1 MRQRFDI
8 ADIIIKTEMVIKWK
22 IEKNKNTNLNPWA
35 YQSVGSKQRIT
46 HGFSNSTTAKSLS
59 LSCLLRASQFPHPF
73 HAQDIS
79 ETTRPADL

>member
-8 ADIIIKTEMVIKWK
+8 ADIIIKTEMVIKCK

-46 HGFSNSTTAKSLS
+46 HRFGNNTATKSLS
-59 LSCLLRASQFPHPF
+59 LVAISVCWEVVLF
-73 HAQDIS
+73 HAQDI
-79 ETTRPADL
+79 L